1 MATMNRKTMWAI
13 LIIIII
19 GLVAF
24 WYTKNAAPVAS
35 PDTQLT
41 SLGSYEYECDEHVG
55 FVMTPAGDMNSIAI
69 AATSSGAYP
78 PASTLVKKDSATG
91 VRYEGNGIIF
101 TARGETVTL
110 GERDSAINCSPVRNP
125 DEAPFNFGD

>member
-1 MATMNRKTMWAI
+1 MATMNRKTMWAV
-13 LIIIII
+13 LIIVVI

-24 WYTKNAAPVAS
+24 WYTKKEAPVPT

-55 FVMTPAGDMNSIAI
+55 FVMTPAGDM
-69 AATSSGAYP
+69 
-78 PASTLVKKDSATG
+78 
-91 VRYEGNGIIF
+91 GIVF

-110 GERDSAINCSPVRNP
+110 GVGDSAINCSPVQKP